1 MVPPS
6 PPSLHSGNAKACL
19 NASIGNEENDV
30 DPMHKSTSPGRKSL
44 RIMAL
49 AGTVAAVAAGGAL
62 IAGVSPAQA
71 ANFASQPD
79 TQVAVFMV
87 PLTLLVLVLLFEVAR
102 FVWRG
107 TLPARPVRA
116 PRPTNWSQHRDTP

>member
-1 MVPPS
+1 
-6 PPSLHSGNAKACL
+6 
-19 NASIGNEENDV
+19 
-30 DPMHKSTSPGRKSL
+30 
-44 RIMAL
+44 MAAFGATGSVL
-49 AGTVAAVAAGGAL
+49 VAAGAL

-87 PLTLLVLVLLFEVAR
+87 PLTLLLLVLLFEVAR

-107 TLPARPVRA
+107 TMPTRAPLPA
-116 PRPTNWSQHRDTP
+116 PRPTNWARTGEDS